1 MDASASALGDH
12 KSPPTLQDPMPEIA
26 TLPSLTPTT
35 DARCQ
40 KKYCECFQNGALDD
54 GALTEPGAHREK
66 EMAQSPK
73 EMLAAYRTRVYNI
86 NPRFLEERQE
96 RAERRFA
103 EQQETLLRM
112 QEYVAESA
120 EQAEEET
127 KEGG

>member
-1 MDASASALGDH
+1 MGAAPKLSMLSG
-12 KSPPTLQDPMPEIA
+12 
-26 TLPSLTPTT
+26 
-35 DARCQ
+35 
-40 KKYCECFQNGALDD
+40 ECFQNGALDD
-54 GALTEPGAHREK
+54 GAVTEPGAEK
-66 EMAQSPK
+66 EMGQTPK

-120 EQAEEET
+120 EQAEEEN

>member
-1 MDASASALGDH
+1 MGTAPKLSMLSG
-12 KSPPTLQDPMPEIA
+12 
-26 TLPSLTPTT
+26 
-35 DARCQ
+35 
-40 KKYCECFQNGALDD
+40 ECFQNGALDD
-54 GALTEPGAHREK
+54 GAVTEPGAHREK
-66 EMAQSPK
+66 EMAQTPK

-120 EQAEEET
+120 EQAEPEEEN